1 MRTISIICS
10 GMDKEPVG
18 YAWPTGLKITSRI
31 IKNPKEWYEK
41 SLLVPHEFIR
51 RLMFNMQEMFTY
63 ENL

>member
-1 MRTISIICS
+1 
-10 GMDKEPVG
+10 MDKEPVG